1 MDKVQLEVLG
11 LSQNPASQGTYAL
24 VLKEMEGE
32 RRLPIVIGAPEA
44 MAISNE
50 LEGTPRPRPM
60 THDLL
65 KNTIEALDATVISV
79 YIHDLSDQTFYALV
93 QLDRN
98 DIELD
103 SRPSDAIAIALRF
116 NAPIYIAD
124 HLLDEAGFTPEEL
137 ETGIDDDTRVQE
149 KETSHHEKPKTR
161 TRREILEEYL
171 QKAIE
176 QEEYEKAA
184 QIRDEIERLNEE

>member
-1 MDKVQLEVLG
+1 MEKIQLEVLG
-11 LSQNPASQGTYAL
+11 LSANPASQGTYAL
-24 VLKEMEGE
+24 VLKEVEGV
-32 RRLPIVIGAPEA
+32 RRLPIVIGTPEA

-65 KNTIEALDATVISV
+65 KNAIEALDAAVIGV
-79 YIHDLSDQTFYALV
+79 FIHDLADQTFYALI

-98 DIELD
+98 DVELD

-116 NAPIYIAD
+116 NAPIYIAEN
-124 HLLDEAGFTPEEL
+124 LLDEAGFSPEEL
-137 ETGIDDDTRVQE
+137 EGVVESQENSE
-149 KETSHHEKPKTR
+149 KELEIEKSTPR

-171 QKAIE
+171 QRAIE

-184 QIRDEIERLNEE
+184 QIRDEIEKLNHE

>member
-1 MDKVQLEVLG
+1 MEKVQLEVLG
-11 LSQNPASQGTYAL
+11 LSANPASQGTYAL
-24 VLKEMEGE
+24 VLKEMEGV
-32 RRLPIVIGAPEA
+32 RRLPIVIGTPEA

-65 KNTIEALDATVISV
+65 KNAIEALDASVISV
-79 YIHDLSDQTFYALV
+79 FIHDLSDQTFYALI

-98 DIELD
+98 DVELD

-116 NAPIYIAD
+116 NAPIFIAD
-124 HLLDEAGFTPEEL
+124 HLLDEAGFSPDEL
-137 ETGIDDDTRVQE
+137 EGVVEEQGSSE
-149 KETSHHEKPKTR
+149 KEIEIDKAKPR

-171 QKAIE
+171 QRAIE

-184 QIRDEIERLNEE
+184 QIRDEIEKLDHE

>member
-1 MDKVQLEVLG
+1 MEKVQLEVLG

-32 RRLPIVIGAPEA
+32 RRLPIVIGTPEA

-65 KNTIEALDATVISV
+65 KNAIEALDASV
-79 YIHDLSDQTFYALV
+79 MSVFIHDLSDQTFYAII

-98 DIELD
+98 DAELD

-137 ETGIDDDTRVQE
+137 EAGIEEAKTKE
-149 KETSHHEKPKTR
+149 KDESTSEKNRIR

-171 QKAIE
+171 QRAID

-184 QIRDEIERLNEE
+184 QIRDEIERLDEE

>member
-1 MDKVQLEVLG
+1 MEKVQLEVLG
-11 LSQNPASQGTYAL
+11 LSANPASQGTYAL
-24 VLKEMEGE
+24 VLKEMEGV
-32 RRLPIVIGAPEA
+32 RRLPIVIGTPEA

-65 KNTIEALDATVISV
+65 KNAIEALDASVISV
-79 YIHDLSDQTFYALV
+79 FIHDLSDQTFYALI

-98 DIELD
+98 DVELD

-116 NAPIYIAD
+116 NAPIFIAD
-124 HLLDEAGFTPEEL
+124 HLLDEAGFSPEEL
-137 ETGIDDDTRVQE
+137 EGVTEEHDSSE
-149 KETSHHEKPKTR
+149 KEIEIDKAKPR
-161 TRREILEEYL
+161 SRREILEEYL
-171 QKAIE
+171 QRAIE

-184 QIRDEIERLNEE
+184 QIRDEIEKLDHE

>member
-1 MDKVQLEVLG
+1 MEKVQLEVLG
-11 LSQNPASQGTYAL
+11 LSANPASQGTYAL
-24 VLKEMEGE
+24 VLKEMEGV
-32 RRLPIVIGAPEA
+32 RRLPIVIGTPEA

-65 KNTIEALDATVISV
+65 KNAIEALDASVISV
-79 YIHDLSDQTFYALV
+79 FIHDLSDQTFYALI

-98 DIELD
+98 DVELD

-116 NAPIYIAD
+116 NAPIFIAD
-124 HLLDEAGFTPEEL
+124 HLLDEAGFSPDEL
-137 ETGIDDDTRVQE
+137 EGVVEEHDSSE
-149 KETSHHEKPKTR
+149 KEIEIDKAKPR
-161 TRREILEEYL
+161 SRREILEEYL
-171 QKAIE
+171 QRAIE

-184 QIRDEIERLNEE
+184 QIRDEIEKLDHE

>member
-1 MDKVQLEVLG
+1 MEKVQLEVLG

-32 RRLPIVIGAPEA
+32 RRLPIVIGTPEA

-65 KNTIEALDATVISV
+65 KNAIEALDASV
-79 YIHDLSDQTFYALV
+79 MSVFIHDLSDQTFYALI

-98 DIELD
+98 DAELD

-137 ETGIDDDTRVQE
+137 EAGIEEAKTKE
-149 KETSHHEKPKTR
+149 KDEAVPEKNKIR

-171 QKAIE
+171 QRAID

-184 QIRDEIERLNEE
+184 QIRDEIERLDEE

>member
-1 MDKVQLEVLG
+1 MEKVQLEVLG

-32 RRLPIVIGAPEA
+32 RRLPIVIGTPEA

-65 KNTIEALDATVISV
+65 KNAIEALDASV
-79 YIHDLSDQTFYALV
+79 MSVFIHDLSDQTFYAII

-98 DIELD
+98 DAELD

-137 ETGIDDDTRVQE
+137 EAGIEEAKTKE
-149 KETSHHEKPKTR
+149 KDESTTEKNRIR

-171 QKAIE
+171 QRAID

-184 QIRDEIERLNEE
+184 QIRDEIERLDEE